1 MGHVYVDAELIGG
14 KGVGRFRTLV
24 DTGTTYTMVPR
35 RIAEELGITST
46 GKRVKVLT
54 AKGEA
59 VLEEGIA
66 VIRLMGEERTN
77 VVLISDEIEQL
88 LIGVTTLES
97 FGLRVDLTTGR
108 LERVGVLL
116 LTCINRFIT
125 LHG

>member
-46 GKRVKVLT
+46 GKRVKVVT

-66 VIRLMGEERTN
+66 VIRLMGEGRTN
-77 VVLISDEIEQL
+77 VVLISD
-88 LIGVTTLES
+88 
-97 FGLRVDLTTGR
+97 
-108 LERVGVLL
+108 
-116 LTCINRFIT
+116 
-125 LHG
+125 